1 MIEHW
6 LLIDFSDQRIQQFGY
21 LELRARQ
28 VVEGFITGLH
38 KSPFHGF
45 SVEFSEHRQYNTGES
60 TRNIDWKLYA
70 RTDKL
75 FVKRFEEETN
85 LRCQLVIDGSPSML
99 FPENPDVAEEI
110 RSKYAFSVFSAAVF
124 LVLLRQQRDAAGLS
138 IISSKLDVHT
148 PTRSTI
154 AHHQYL
160 MGLLETH
167 FKALKPSKTSYSDL
181 SSNLHLIAEQIHKRS
196 LVIILSDLF
205 DSSHNPDALFD
216 ALKHLKH
223 NKHDVILFHVLDN
236 AHEVNFDYDNKPY
249 RFVDIENGSELKIR
263 PAEIRADY
271 KRRFEL
277 FRETMR
283 INAVQY
289 GVDFCEADINNG
301 LSSVLLPFFARRR
314 SLL

>member
-1 MIEHW
+1 M
-6 LLIDFSDQRIQQFGY
+6 IDFSDHRIQQFGY

-99 FPENPDVAEEI
+99 FPERADGEEEL
-110 RSKYAFSVFSAAVF
+110 RSKFAFSIFSAAVF
-124 LVLLRQQRDAAGLS
+124 LVLLRQQRDSAGLS
-138 IISSKLDVHT
+138 IISSTLDVHT
-148 PTRSTI
+148 PARSTI

-160 MGLLETH
+160 MGLLENH
-167 FKALKPSKTSYSDL
+167 YKNLKPSKNTFTDL
-181 SSNLHLIAEQIHKRS
+181 ATNLHLIAEQIHRRS
-196 LVIILSDLF
+196 LVIILSDLL
-205 DSSHNPDALFD
+205 DSSHKPEALFD
-216 ALKHLKH
+216 ALQHLKH
-223 NKHDVILFHVLDN
+223 NKHDVIIFHVLDN
-236 AHEVNFDYDNKPY
+236 AHEVDFEYDNKPY

-263 PAEIRADY
+263 PAEIKAEY
-271 KRRFEL
+271 KRRFES
-277 FRETMR
+277 FRELMR

-289 GVDFCEADINNG
+289 GVDFCEADIRNG
-301 LSSVLLPFFARRR
+301 LNGVLLPFFARRR
-314 SLL
+314 SFL